1 MGYQSRIAEDEYL
14 KQERL
19 LQILLK
25 SQELESLKEKYK
37 IEVLQKVTS
46 LEDAKKKVEKK
57 LKEQQAL
64 YENVLADRKV
74 LETAVAHSESSREAM
89 LAKLGEEQKEAIQVM
104 KKRTESDRQD
114 LFAANS
120 RIEHLEKNVKIER
133 DTLRTTNAQLAHDIE
148 LLKKE
153 IENQAKQ
160 LEMVIRERDKL
171 QEIKK
176 LKAKEMI
183 PIPRSRLRNEVIDS
197 DDEKYYM
204 FNIVI

>member
-74 LETAVAHSESSREAM
+74 LETAVAHSESEKARLSRDVA
-89 LAKLGEEQKEAIQVM
+89 AARDLG
-104 KKRTESDRQD
+104 
-114 LFAANS
+114 ANGD
-120 RIEHLEKNVKIER
+120 KNPKPDFYQGR
-133 DTLRTTNAQLAHDIE
+133 
-148 LLKKE
+148 
-153 IENQAKQ
+153 
-160 LEMVIRERDKL
+160 
-171 QEIKK
+171 
-176 LKAKEMI
+176 
-183 PIPRSRLRNEVIDS
+183 
-197 DDEKYYM
+197 
-204 FNIVI
+204 